1 MKYKLIKP
9 MNPNYNAI
17 EQILVNRR
25 DSISRYSTLFKH
37 NR

>member
-1 MKYKLIKP
+1 MRYKLIKP

-25 DSISRYSTLFKH
+25 NSISRYSTLFKH

>member
-25 DSISRYSTLFKH
+25 NSLQRHPTLFKY